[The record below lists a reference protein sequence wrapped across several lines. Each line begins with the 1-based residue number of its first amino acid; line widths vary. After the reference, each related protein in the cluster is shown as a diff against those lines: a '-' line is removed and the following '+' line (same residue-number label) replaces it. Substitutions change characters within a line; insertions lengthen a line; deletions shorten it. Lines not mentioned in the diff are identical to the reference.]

1 MTASAEVVLGLDRC
15 ATFMQLAED
24 PKVRHALI
32 DAQLIGPATL
42 PEQAAERLMRVA
54 DVLHGAGIVF
64 DRTADH
70 TEQQ

>member
-1 MTASAEVVLGLDRC
+1 MTAAAEVLGLDRC
-15 ATFMQLAED
+15 ATFMRIADD

-32 DAQLIGPATL
+32 EAQLIGPATL

-70 TEQQ
+70 AEQQ

>member
-1 MTASAEVVLGLDRC
+1 MTAAAEVLALDRY

-24 PKVRHALI
+24 PQTRHALI

-70 TEQQ
+70 AEQQ